1 MRNIIL
7 LAVQGAGKGTL
18 AKKLK
23 EKYGYAHI
31 STGDILRDRAK
42 TSDELGCKIKNMMDD
57 GLLVPDEIIFEAIA
71 DKIKSDEC
79 KNGFIM
85 DGCPRNLKQAKMY
98 DEMVRELSIDGG
110 IAINLTIPEELLLK
124 RITGRRICSNCGVI
138 YNIYNEE
145 MSPKEEGVCDNCSGS
160 LYQRSDDNADA
171 IKTRIETYYNTT
183 LSVVDYYREKNVLYE
198 VDSTDSEKALLSVE
212 KILKDSG
219 DSLD

>member
-1 MRNIIL
+1 MKNIIL

-23 EKYGYAHI
+23 EKYRYAHI

-42 TSDELGCKIKNMMDD
+42 TSDELGIKIKNMMDE

-71 DKIKSDEC
+71 EKLKSDEC

-98 DEMVRELSIDGG
+98 DEMVNKLSIDGG

-124 RITGRRICSNCGVI
+124 RITGRRICSNCGAI

-145 MSPKEEGVCDNCSGS
+145 MSPKKEGVCDSCLGS
-160 LYQRSDDNADA
+160 LYQRSDDNEEA

-183 LSVVDYYREKNVLYE
+183 LPVVDYYREKNVLYE

-212 KILKDSG
+212 NILKDFG

>member
-98 DEMVRELSIDGG
+98 DEMVRELSIDCDKF
-110 IAINLTIPEELLLK
+110 NNS
-124 RITGRRICSNCGVI
+124 RR
-138 YNIYNEE
+138 
-145 MSPKEEGVCDNCSGS
+145 
-160 LYQRSDDNADA
+160 
-171 IKTRIETYYNTT
+171 TFT
-183 LSVVDYYREKNVLYE
+183 
-198 VDSTDSEKALLSVE
+198 
-212 KILKDSG
+212 
-219 DSLD
+219 